1 MRDGGGSLEM
11 FRVEKQDG
19 YARLGR
25 FGDIATPHLIDLRNA
40 GELPKFVE
48 RRPPE
53 VARDVLPKAY
63 RELVREGEIKK
74 LVLAGMFPADVVRRI
89 VEFRRSSR
97 SPLYLPAI
105 ATPQNA
111 SLLAYMGV
119 DFLDNTVALRMARDG
134 VYLTDSGEYR
144 LDSLSELP
152 CSCRACQNRDSYD
165 SEFHFLADHNTEA
178 MRRELS
184 LVRTALKA
192 ERLRELVE
200 VKAKFCPETTAML
213 RVFDSLTR
221 DAPFSRFRRSAL
233 YPTSE
238 DSYLRPDVEYYF
250 SRMQEVYDPKSPTVL
265 LVPCSARKPYMLS
278 KSHRELRSYLG
289 NALKGVNEIV
299 VSSPFVAPR
308 ELELVYPI
316 VSYDT
321 PTTGVWSEWEVDY
334 VAGRLAG
341 LIEKFENVIAYL
353 HGGYRKVAEKAGK
366 IAGKDVIFAESRD
379 ELRKLLEKSERRKF
393 DLYREMFRHMLAYQF
408 DVEFEID
415 KVRGRYPG
423 LEFFAFGKRVARV
436 DMRYGNLDIYEELAE
451 MLVSEGKYTVRIDE
465 FDVKGTIFS
474 KGVLE
479 ADEWIRPN
487 DVVVYYNSRIIG
499 VGQAVIPGSDM
510 GEVDGRAVV
519 SRRKYRRGD

>member
-1 MRDGGGSLEM
+1 M

-25 FGDIATPHLIDLRNA
+25 FGDIVTPHLIDLRSA
-40 GELPKFVE
+40 GELSKFVE

-53 VARDVLPKAY
+53 VARDLLPRAY
-63 RELVREGEIKK
+63 MELVREGEIGK
-74 LVLAGMFPADVVRRI
+74 LVLSGMFPADVVERI

-97 SPLYLPAI
+97 SPLYLSAI

-111 SLLAYMGV
+111 SLLAYMGA
-119 DFLDNTVALRMARDG
+119 DFLDNALALRMARDG
-134 VYLTDSGEYR
+134 VYLLDSGEYR

-152 CSCRACQNRDSYD
+152 CSCKACQNRDSYD

-184 LVRTALKA
+184 IVRTALKA

-200 VKAKFCPETTAML
+200 VKAKFSPDTTAML
-213 RVFDSLTR
+213 RIFDSLTK

-238 DSYLRPDVEYYF
+238 DSYFRPDVEYYF
-250 SRMQEVYDPKSPTVL
+250 SRMREVYDPRSPTVL
-265 LVPCSARKPYMLS
+265 LVPCSARKPYMMS

-289 NALKGVNEIV
+289 KSLKGINEIII
-299 VSSPFVAPR
+299 SSPFVAPR

-334 VAGRLAG
+334 VAGRLAS
-341 LIEKFENVIAYL
+341 LIERFENVVAYL
-353 HGGYRKVAEKAGK
+353 HGGYREVAEKAGK
-366 IAGKDVIFAESRD
+366 IAGKDVVFAESRE
-379 ELRKLLEKSERRKF
+379 ELRKILERSERQFF
-393 DLYREMFRHMLAYQF
+393 DLYREMFRHMLSYQF

-415 KVRGRYPG
+415 RLRGRYPG
-423 LEFFAFGKRVARV
+423 LEFFAGGERVARV
-436 DMRYGNLDIYEELAE
+436 DMRYGNLDIYGGLAE
-451 MLVSEGKYTVRIDE
+451 LLVSAGKYSVRIDE

-479 ADEWIRPN
+479 ADERIRPN
-487 DVVVYYNSRIIG
+487 DVVVYHNSGIIG

-510 GEVDGRAVV
+510 GKLDGKAVV